1 VETTAL
7 HDLNVRYLY
16 EAARLGSMRAA
27 ADRLGVA
34 VSSIS
39 RQISQLEAELGVA
52 LIEHGRRSLLLTE
65 AGKLLIDYYS
75 EQLTHRESF
84 EARLADLKGLRTGR
98 LSLAIGEGF
107 IGAQLAGLVSR
118 FVAKHRGILL
128 DVRVMASS
136 SEVARLVLEDE
147 AHLGLAFQASDDPRI
162 RVLASVR
169 HPLCAIMRPTHPL
182 AKQQRVT
189 LAELALHPM
198 CLPESSFRTRQL
210 IKVAEVAER
219 VFLQPSVTSNSL
231 ALLKTLLCSGEL
243 LTLLPMLA
251 VSEEVERGAFVAIPV
266 QSAALEDTSVHL
278 IGRLGRHLTPAP
290 LRLLNSLM
298 SYLNGYERCLERSR
312 LSSAASS
319 DPGRHDMSR
328 APRADTG

>member
-1 VETTAL
+1 MCVL

-27 ADRLGVA
+27 ADQLGVA
-34 VSSIS
+34 VSSVS
-39 RQISQLEAELGVA
+39 RQISQLEGELGIA

-65 AGKLLIDYYS
+65 AGKLLIDYYG
-75 EQLTHRESF
+75 EQRTHREAF

-107 IGAQLAGLVSR
+107 IGTELAGLVSR
-118 FVAKHRGILL
+118 FVSKHQGLLL
-128 DVRVMASS
+128 DIRVTASS

-162 RVLASVR
+162 RVLSSVR

-182 AKQQRVT
+182 AKQQGVS
-189 LAELALHPM
+189 LSELALYPM

-219 VFLQPSVTSNSL
+219 VFLQPRITSNSL
-231 ALLKTLLCSGEL
+231 ALLKTLLCSGDL

-278 IGRLGRHLTPAP
+278 IARLGRHLTPAP

-298 SYLNGYERCLERSR
+298 AYLSGYERCLERSK
-312 LSSAASS
+312 LSVAAASAS
-319 DPGRHDMSR
+319 APRDLLHL
-328 APRADTG
+328 PRADAG

>member
-1 VETTAL
+1 LEISPL
-7 HDLNVRYLY
+7 QDLNVRYLY

-27 ADRLGVA
+27 ADQLGVA

-75 EQLTHRESF
+75 EQMTHRESF
-84 EARLADLKGLRTGR
+84 ESRLADLKGLRTGR

-107 IGAQLAGLVSR
+107 IGAQLAGLVAR
-118 FVAKHRGILL
+118 FVSKHQGILL
-128 DVRVMASS
+128 DIRVTASS

-182 AKQQRVT
+182 AKKQSVT
-189 LAELALHPM
+189 LEELALHPM

-210 IKVAEVAER
+210 LKVAEVAER

-231 ALLKTLLCSGEL
+231 ALLKTLLSSGDL

-251 VSEEVERGAFVAIPV
+251 VSEEVERGALAAVPV
-266 QSAALEDTSVHL
+266 QSTALEETSVHL
-278 IGRLGRHLTPAP
+278 ISRLGRHLTPAP

-298 SYLNGYERCLERSR
+298 SYLNGYERCLERSQLSPAGSPSPALQR
-312 LSSAASS
+312 LARVS
-319 DPGRHDMSR
+319 
-328 APRADTG
+328 RADTG

>member
-1 VETTAL
+1 V

-16 EAARLGSMRAA
+16 DAARLGSMRAA
-27 ADRLGVA
+27 ADQLGVA

-39 RQISQLEAELGVA
+39 RQITQLEAELGVA

-65 AGKLLIDYYS
+65 AGKLLIDYYC
-75 EQLTHRESF
+75 QQRTHREAF
-84 EARLADLKGLRTGR
+84 EAQLADLKGLRTGR

-107 IGAQLAGLVSR
+107 IGTELAGLISR
-118 FVAKHRGILL
+118 FVSKHQGILL
-128 DVRVMASS
+128 DIRVTASS

-169 HPLCAIMRPTHPL
+169 HPLCAIMRPSHPL
-182 AKQQRVT
+182 AKQQSVT

-198 CLPESSFRTRQL
+198 CLPESSFRTRQI
-210 IKVAEVAER
+210 IKVAEVSER
-219 VFLQPSVTSNSL
+219 VFLQPNVTSNSL
-231 ALLKTLLCSGEL
+231 ALLKTLLSSGDL

-251 VSEEVERGAFVAIPV
+251 VSEELERGAFVAIPV
-266 QSAALEDTSVHL
+266 QSSALEDTSVHL
-278 IGRLGRHLTPAP
+278 IARLGRHLTPAP

-298 SYLNGYERCLERSR
+298 SYLSGYERCLERSK
-312 LSSAASS
+312 LFVAAGSSPAQR
-319 DPGRHDMSR
+319 DLRGV
-328 APRADTG
+328 PRADTG

>member
-1 VETTAL
+1 MQ
-7 HDLNVRYLY
+7 DLNVRYLY

-27 ADRLGVA
+27 ADQLGVA

-39 RQISQLEAELGVA
+39 RQISQLEAELGVG

-65 AGKLLIDYYS
+65 AGKLLIDYYG
-75 EQLTHRESF
+75 EQLTHRASF
-84 EARLADLKGLRTGR
+84 ESRLADLKGLRTGR

-107 IGAQLAGLVSR
+107 VGAQLAGLVSR
-118 FVAKHRGILL
+118 FVSKHHGILL
-128 DVRVMASS
+128 DVRVTASS
-136 SEVARLVLEDE
+136 SEVARLVVEDE

-182 AKQQRVT
+182 AKKQSVT

-210 IKVAEVAER
+210 IKEAEVAER

-231 ALLKTLLCSGEL
+231 AMLKTLLSSGEL

-251 VSEEVERGAFVAIPV
+251 VSEEIERGAFAAVPV
-266 QSAALEDTSVHL
+266 QSAALAETSVHL
-278 IGRLGRHLTPAP
+278 VGRLGRHLTPAP

-312 LSSAASS
+312 IPVAAAAESLPP
-319 DPGRHDMSR
+319 DPARL
-328 APRADTG
+328 PRVDTG